1 MPKKGIQPPMQ
12 TSPKAQ
18 NAPTILAPP
27 GTLMTAPIAQ
37 KTDDLITNINEDDL
51 RERALNFQ
59 DEDEDAMKPLVL
71 GTETYADLFENR
83 KAPKDRRPMPSL
95 KDIMQ

>member
-1 MPKKGIQPPMQ
+1 
-12 TSPKAQ
+12 
-18 NAPTILAPP
+18 
-27 GTLMTAPIAQ
+27 MTAPIAQ

-95 KDIMQ
+95 KDIMQQKANLRSVEDIIASNSKPDLGTKGSFGL